1 MHIFKHANF
10 DFLRWRW
17 HAIAVSWVIIIA
29 GIITIATKGI
39 PKGVEFA
46 GGTVVIEQFDDP
58 SVTVQRVREALD
70 RNYSGGGQNTL
81 VQSYGDSSS
90 RQFMIRV
97 PQVGAESGAALSK
110 EGQQVEDALKK
121 ANLGNFRRQ
130 GGQIVGATVGREL
143 ESKGLSATALSLV
156 GILLY
161 LAFRFQ
167 FSFGVG
173 AVVATI
179 HDLLITFA
187 FLAFFKYDMTLNV
200 IAAILTMT
208 GYSTNDTIVIFD
220 RIRENLRS
228 MRRDSMRDVINI
240 SVNQTLSRTIITSG
254 TALLTALA
262 LFFFGGEVLH
272 GFAFTMVVGI
282 ITGTYSSVFIAA
294 AIVSLWRGSAPTRAG
309 AHAPPPSGPLAHT
322 KPTPRQATTP
332 PPPQPSRR
340 QKPQRKA
347 RAS

>member
-1 MHIFKHANF
+1 MQLIKHTTF

-17 HAIAVSWVIIIA
+17 HAIALSWIIIIA
-29 GIITIATKGI
+29 GVATIWTGGLR
-39 PKGVEFA
+39 KGVEFA
-46 GGTVVIEQFDDP
+46 GGTVVIEQFDQAL
-58 SVTVQRVREALD
+58 SVQQVREALD
-70 RNYSGGGQNTL
+70 KNYPGGGKDAI
-81 VQSYGDSSS
+81 VQSTGDPSAHMV
-90 RQFMIRV
+90 MIRV
-97 PQVGAESGAALSK
+97 PQVGSETGATLGVEAAK
-110 EGQQVEDALKK
+110 VEDALKK
-121 ANLGNFRRQ
+121 ANFNPKRQ
-130 GGQIVGATVGREL
+130 GAEIVGPSVGKEL
-143 ESKGLSATALSLV
+143 TSRGIWATALSLV

-179 HDLLITFA
+179 HDLLITLA
-187 FLAFFKYDMTLNV
+187 FLAFFKYDMSLNV

-220 RIRENLRS
+220 RVRENLRS
-228 MRRDSMRDVINI
+228 MRRDSLNHVINV
-240 SVNQTLSRTIITSG
+240 SVNQTLARTVITSG

-294 AIVSLWRGSAPTRAG
+294 AIVTFWRRSKPSKLSTAAPAL
-309 AHAPPPSGPLAHT
+309 AAPAAS
-322 KPTPRQATTP
+322 
-332 PPPQPSRR
+332 PSR
-340 QKPQRKA
+340 KSKSQRKA

>member
-1 MHIFKHANF
+1 MQILKHTHF

-17 HAIAVSWVIIIA
+17 HAIAASWIIIIV
-29 GIITIATKGI
+29 GLVTIVTKGI
-39 PKGVEFA
+39 PRGVEFA
-46 GGTVVIEQFDDP
+46 GGTVVIEQFDQP
-58 SVTVQRVREALD
+58 ISVQQVREALD
-70 RNYSGGGQNTL
+70 RNYPAGGQNTV
-81 VQSYGDSSS
+81 VQAYDDPSK
-90 RQFMIRV
+90 RMVMIRV
-97 PQVGAESGAALSK
+97 PQVGAESGASLSTTA
-110 EGQQVEDALKK
+110 QQVEQAIDK
-121 ANLGNFRRQ
+121 ANLGGRHRQ
-130 GGQIVGATVGREL
+130 GAEIVSATVGREL
-143 ESKGLSATALSLV
+143 ESKGLWATALSLV
-156 GILLY
+156 GILAY

-187 FLAFFKYDMTLNV
+187 FLAFFRYDMTLNV

-228 MRRDSMRDVINI
+228 MRRDSMRDVINASI
-240 SVNQTLSRTIITSG
+240 NQTLSRTIITPG

-294 AIVSLWRGSAPTRAG
+294 AIVSLWRGSAPTRAA
-309 AHAPPPSGPLAHT
+309 AHAPASSS
-322 KPTPRQATTP
+322 PTA
-332 PPPQPSRR
+332 PQQPQRR

>member
-1 MHIFKHANF
+1 MRSGAYGVRTTGCGSSPCS
-10 DFLRWRW
+10 LL
-17 HAIAVSWVIIIA
+17 VSWIVIIA
-29 GIITIATKGI
+29 GIVTLATRGI

-46 GGTVVIEQFDDP
+46 GGTVVITKFMQP
-58 SVTVQRVREALD
+58 TSVQQVRDALD
-70 RNYSGGGQNTL
+70 RNFPGGGQNVI
-81 VQSYGDSSS
+81 VQAYGTPAD
-90 RQFMIRV
+90 REVIVRV
-97 PQVGAESGAALSK
+97 PQLSAESGTELSK
-110 EGQQVEDALKK
+110 QKDAVVTALQKGNVGAFTVEGTE
-121 ANLGNFRRQ
+121 
-130 GGQIVGATVGREL
+130 IVGPTVGQEL
-143 ESKGLSATALSLV
+143 TSKGLWATALSLI
-156 GILLY
+156 GILAY

-173 AVVATI
+173 AVVATV
-179 HDLLITFA
+179 HDLLITLA
-187 FLAFFKYDMTLNV
+187 FLAFFRYDMTLNV

-228 MRRDSMRDVINI
+228 MRRDSLNQVINI
-240 SVNQTLSRTIITSG
+240 SVNQTLGRTVITSG

-294 AIVSLWRGSAPTRAG
+294 AIVSFWRGSGPTRAA
-309 AHAPPPSGPLAHT
+309 AHAP
-322 KPTPRQATTP
+322 ATTVVA
-332 PPPQPSRR
+332 PQQPTRR
-340 QKPQRKA
+340 SKPQRKA

>member
-1 MHIFKHANF
+1 MYIFKNTSF

-17 HAIAVSWVIIIA
+17 HAIEFSWIIIIA
-29 GIITIATKGI
+29 GIVAIATKGI
-39 PKGVEFA
+39 PRGVEFA
-46 GGTVVIEQFDDP
+46 GGTVVIEQFDQAV
-58 SVTVQRVREALD
+58 SVQQVREGLD
-70 RNYSGGGQNTL
+70 RHYPGGGQSTV
-81 VQSYGDSSS
+81 VQAFGDPAL
-90 RQFMIRV
+90 RMVMIRV
-97 PQVGAESGAALSK
+97 PAVGAETGASLGVEAQK
-110 EGQQVEDALKK
+110 VEDALKQ
-121 ANLGNFRRQ
+121 AGIGAFHRQ
-130 GGQIVGATVGREL
+130 GTEIVGATVGREL
-143 ESKGLSATALSLV
+143 ESKGIQATVLSLV

-187 FLAFFKYDMTLNV
+187 FLAFFRYDMTLNV

-228 MRRDSMRDVINI
+228 MRRDSLRDVINA
-240 SVNQTLSRTIITSG
+240 SVNQTLNRTVITSG

-262 LFFFGGEVLH
+262 LFFFGGEVLR

-294 AIVSLWRGSAPTRAG
+294 AIVSLWRGSAPTRAA
-309 AHAPPPSGPLAHT
+309 AHAPA
-322 KPTPRQATTP
+322 ATTTSP
-332 PPPQPSRR
+332 QQPSRR
-340 QKPQRKA
+340 AKPVRKA
-347 RAS
+347 KAS

>member
-1 MHIFKHANF
+1 MHIFKNTNY

-17 HAIAVSWVIIIA
+17 QAIGLSWVIILA
-29 GIITIATKGI
+29 GLAVIYFKGI

-46 GGTVVIEQFDDP
+46 GGTVLIERFDQAV
-58 SVTVQRVREALD
+58 SVQQVREALD
-70 RNYSGGGQNTL
+70 RNYPGGGQNTV
-81 VQSYGDSSS
+81 VQSTGDPSLHMV
-90 RQFMIRV
+90 MIRV
-97 PQVGAESGAALSK
+97 PQVGSETGAALSTEAGK
-110 EGQQVEDALKK
+110 VEDALKK
-121 ANLGNFRRQ
+121 GSLGGFHRESAE
-130 GGQIVGATVGREL
+130 IVGATVGREL
-143 ESKGLSATALSLV
+143 TSRGVSATVLSLV

-179 HDLLITFA
+179 HDLLITLA
-187 FLAFFKYDMTLNV
+187 FLAFFRYDMSLNV

-220 RIRENLRS
+220 RIRENLRT
-228 MRRDSMRDVINI
+228 MRRDSMYNIINVSI
-240 SVNQTLSRTIITSG
+240 NQTLGRTVITSG

-272 GFAFTMVVGI
+272 GFAFTMIVGI
-282 ITGTYSSVFIAA
+282 VTGTYSSVFIAA
-294 AIVSLWRGSAPTRAG
+294 AIVSLWRGDAPTRAA
-309 AHAPPPSGPLAHT
+309 AHAHVMA
-322 KPTPRQATTP
+322 TPAA
-332 PPPQPSRR
+332 PQQPQRK